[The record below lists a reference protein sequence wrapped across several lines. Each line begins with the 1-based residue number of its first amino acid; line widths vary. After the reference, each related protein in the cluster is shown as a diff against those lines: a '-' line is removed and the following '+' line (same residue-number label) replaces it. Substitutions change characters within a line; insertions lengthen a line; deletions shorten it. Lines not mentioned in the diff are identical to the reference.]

1 MTRKSGLGRG
11 LDALITVEDKAPSAG
26 VQEIPVDVIAPNP
39 RQPRSSYNPD
49 DMEQLAASIREHGVI
64 QPLIITRD
72 DTNPDK
78 FILIAGERRL
88 IAAKRA
94 GLETVPVVVREAS
107 DQQRLVLALI
117 ENIQRSD
124 LNPMEEADAYRQ
136 LAEDFG
142 LTHEE
147 IAERVAK
154 SRPEITNTLRLL
166 KLADRVQESLVEGKI
181 SKGHARALAAL
192 PTFQAQSAALH
203 TVIANQLNVRQ
214 TEALV
219 ERLSGQKKVAIP
231 KPSQSPEIVSLE
243 ERLRSYLG
251 AKVSIKQYGQ
261 GGVINIRYFSDE
273 ELNSLLD
280 IILPED

>member
-11 LDALITVEDKAPSAG
+11 LDALITVEDKAPSTG
-26 VQEIPVDVIAPNP
+26 VEEMPVDVIAPNP

-64 QPLIITRD
+64 QPLIITKD
-72 DTNPDK
+72 DNNPDK

-88 IAAKRA
+88 IAAKSA
-94 GLETVPVVVREAS
+94 GLETVPVIVREAS

-147 IAERVAK
+147 IAKRVAK

-192 PTFQAQSAALH
+192 PTFQAQSAALR

-251 AKVSIKQYGQ
+251 AKVSLKQYGQ

-280 IILPED
+280 ILLPED

>member
-11 LDALITVEDKAPSAG
+11 LDALITVEGKAPSTG
-26 VQEIPVDVIAPNP
+26 VEEIPVDVIAPNP
-39 RQPRSSYNPD
+39 RQPRSSYDQD
-49 DMEQLAASIREHGVI
+49 DMEQLADSIREHGVI
-64 QPLIITRD
+64 QPLLITKD
-72 DTNPDK
+72 DNNPDI

-88 IAAKRA
+88 MAAKRA
-94 GLETVPVVVREAS
+94 GLETVPVIVREAS
-107 DQQRLVLALI
+107 DQQLLVLALI

-154 SRPEITNTLRLL
+154 SRPEVTNTLRLL
-166 KLADRVQESLVEGKI
+166 KLADRVQESLVDGKI

-251 AKVSIKQYGQ
+251 AKVSLKQYGQ
-261 GGVINIRYFSDE
+261 GGAINIRYFSDE

-280 IILPED
+280 ILLPEE

>member
-11 LDALITVEDKAPSAG
+11 LDALITVEDKAPSTG
-26 VQEIPVDVIAPNP
+26 VEEMPVDVIAPNP

-64 QPLIITRD
+64 QPLIITKD
-72 DTNPDK
+72 DNNPDK

-88 IAAKRA
+88 IAAKSA
-94 GLETVPVVVREAS
+94 GLETVPVIVREAS

-154 SRPEITNTLRLL
+154 SRPEVTNTLRLL

-192 PTFQAQSAALH
+192 PTFQAQSAALR

-251 AKVSIKQYGQ
+251 AKVSLKQYGQ

-280 IILPED
+280 ILLPED

>member
-11 LDALITVEDKAPSAG
+11 LDALITVEDKAPSTG
-26 VQEIPVDVIAPNP
+26 VEEMPVDVIAPNP

-49 DMEQLAASIREHGVI
+49 DMEQLADSIREHGVI

-88 IAAKRA
+88 IAAKSA
-94 GLETVPVVVREAS
+94 GLETVPVIVREAS

-147 IAERVAK
+147 IAKRVAK

-251 AKVSIKQYGQ
+251 AKVSLKQYGQ

-280 IILPED
+280 ILLPED

>member
-11 LDALITVEDKAPSAG
+11 LDALISVEDKAPSVG
-26 VQEIPVDVIAPNP
+26 VDEISVNVIAPNP
-39 RQPRSSYNPD
+39 RQPRARYDSD
-49 DMEQLAASIREHGVI
+49 DMEQLTDSIREYGVI
-64 QPLIITRD
+64 QPLIITKD
-72 DTNPDK
+72 ANNPDK
-78 FILIAGERRL
+78 FFLIAGERRL
-88 IAAKRA
+88 MAAKRA
-94 GLETVPVVVREAS
+94 GLETVPVIVREAS
-107 DQQRLVLALI
+107 DQQLLVLALI

-251 AKVSIKQYGQ
+251 AKVSLKQYGQ

-280 IILPED
+280 TLLPEE